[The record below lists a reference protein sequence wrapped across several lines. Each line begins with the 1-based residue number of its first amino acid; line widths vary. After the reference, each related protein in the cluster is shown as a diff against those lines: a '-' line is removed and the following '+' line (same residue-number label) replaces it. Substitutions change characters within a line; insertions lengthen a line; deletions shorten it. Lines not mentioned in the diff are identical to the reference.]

1 MKKHILRFI
10 QKNWFI
16 LGILVVILVGT
27 LLPKT
32 GDRIGTILGGTKPLV
47 VLLFLISGFTLPT
60 ESIKRG
66 MKEIKLHLYIQ
77 GFVFLFTPLFFFL
90 TTLPLSGFVSEG
102 VLIGI
107 YALACLPT
115 TVSSC
120 IVFSQISGGNTV
132 GAIFNASL
140 ANIAGIF
147 ISPLLLSLMLQ
158 GAGHSIPA
166 DEALRIVRNLGL
178 TMLLPVTI
186 GQGLRI
192 LTKNIASR
200 IKGILKIL
208 SNALILLIVL
218 FSVSRTALD
227 PAFVENLS
235 TMGMPFLYL
244 ALANIVLSLL
254 AWKGAGLV
262 GLKRENRITALFASS
277 QKTMAVG
284 VPLLST
290 YFASTPEILGI
301 ALLPLLF
308 YHPWQ
313 LVVAG
318 FIKNKFFPDTP
329 AHQENEERGGNKGR

>member
-1 MKKHILRFI
+1 MKKTRVSLFLT
-10 QKNWFI
+10 KNWFL
-16 LGILVVILVGT
+16 LGILIVLLLGT
-27 LLPKT
+27 LLPEA
-32 GDRIGTILGGTKPLV
+32 GAQLGTILGGTKPLV

-60 ESIKRG
+60 EAIKEG
-66 MKEIKLHLYIQ
+66 MKNTRLHIYIQ
-77 GFVFLFTPLFFFL
+77 GFIFLFTPLFFFL
-90 TTLPLSGFVSEG
+90 TTLPFIGLISKE

-107 YALACLPT
+107 YALSCLPT

-147 ISPLLLSLMLQ
+147 ISPLLLSILLQ

-166 DEALRIVRNLGL
+166 EEALRIVRNLGL
-178 TMLLPVTI
+178 TMLLPVTV

-192 LTKNIASR
+192 VTKNIASR
-200 IKGILKIL
+200 MKGILKIL
-208 SNALILLIVL
+208 SNVFILLIVL

-227 PAFVENLS
+227 PAFVKNLS
-235 TMGMPFLYL
+235 TMLLPFLYL
-244 ALANIVLSLL
+244 ALANIVLSFF
-254 AWKGAGLV
+254 AWKGAGLLEV
-262 GLKRENRITALFASS
+262 EGEDRVTALFASS

-318 FIKNKFFPDTP
+318 FIKNKFFPDPITNGIKDG
-329 AHQENEERGGNKGR
+329 EK

>member
-1 MKKHILRFI
+1 MKKTRVSLFLT
-10 QKNWFI
+10 KNWFL
-16 LGILVVILVGT
+16 LGILIVLLLGT
-27 LLPKT
+27 LLPEA
-32 GDRIGTILGGTKPLV
+32 GAQLGTILGGTKPLV

-60 ESIKRG
+60 EAIKEG
-66 MKEIKLHLYIQ
+66 MKNTRLHIYIQ
-77 GFVFLFTPLFFFL
+77 GFIFLFTPLFFFL
-90 TTLPLSGFVSEG
+90 TTLPFIGLISKE

-107 YALACLPT
+107 YALSCLPT

-147 ISPLLLSLMLQ
+147 ISPLLLSILLQ

-166 DEALRIVRNLGL
+166 EEALRIVRNLGL
-178 TMLLPVTI
+178 TMLLPVTV

-192 LTKNIASR
+192 VTKNIASR
-200 IKGILKIL
+200 MKGILKIL
-208 SNALILLIVL
+208 SNIFILLIVL

-227 PAFVENLS
+227 PAFVKNLS
-235 TMGMPFLYL
+235 TMLLPFLYL
-244 ALANIVLSLL
+244 ALANIVLSFF
-254 AWKGAGLV
+254 AWKGAGLLGV
-262 GLKRENRITALFASS
+262 EGEDRVTALFASS

-318 FIKNKFFPDTP
+318 FIKNKFFPDPITNGIKDG
-329 AHQENEERGGNKGR
+329 EK

>member
-1 MKKHILRFI
+1 MKKTRVSLFLT
-10 QKNWFI
+10 KNWFL
-16 LGILVVILVGT
+16 LGILIVLLLGT
-27 LLPKT
+27 LLPEA
-32 GDRIGTILGGTKPLV
+32 GAQLGTILGGTKPLV

-60 ESIKRG
+60 EAIKEG
-66 MKEIKLHLYIQ
+66 MKNTRLHIYIQ
-77 GFVFLFTPLFFFL
+77 GFIFLFTPLFFFL
-90 TTLPLSGFVSEG
+90 TTLPFIGLISKE

-107 YALACLPT
+107 YALSCLPT

-147 ISPLLLSLMLQ
+147 ISPLLLSILLQ

-166 DEALRIVRNLGL
+166 EEALRIVRNLGL
-178 TMLLPVTI
+178 TMLLPVTV

-192 LTKNIASR
+192 VTKNIASR
-200 IKGILKIL
+200 MKGILKIL
-208 SNALILLIVL
+208 SNIFILLIVL

-227 PAFVENLS
+227 PAFVKNLS
-235 TMGMPFLYL
+235 TMLLPFLYL
-244 ALANIVLSLL
+244 ALANIVLSFF
-254 AWKGAGLV
+254 AWKGAGLLEV
-262 GLKRENRITALFASS
+262 EGEDRVTALFASS

-318 FIKNKFFPDTP
+318 FIKNKFFPDPITNGIKDG
-329 AHQENEERGGNKGR
+329 EK